1 MDDSKLV
8 RKKLKGFRKEWTPFF
23 KGIMERE
30 KILDW
35 SRMWD
40 DFVLEE
46 LQDEDLNGGQYKN
59 NDENVSLVSQE
70 KKGKFKKFSN
80 GEYASQ
86 NDKKKGTSKVK
97 CYACHNFGHY
107 AGQCPNKK
115 KGGNEAQP
123 EVATWSKALADE
135 FAKKF
140 EHTKLLLIS

>member
-8 RKKLKGFRKEWTPFF
+8 RKKLKGFRKEWTSFF

-35 SRMWD
+35 SRMWN

-70 KKGKFKKFSN
+70 KKGKFKKFSS
-80 GEYASQ
+80 GESTSQ
-86 NDKKKGTSKVK
+86 DEKKK
-97 CYACHNFGHY
+97 
-107 AGQCPNKK
+107 
-115 KGGNEAQP
+115 
-123 EVATWSKALADE
+123 DMR
-135 FAKKF
+135 
-140 EHTKLLLIS
+140 